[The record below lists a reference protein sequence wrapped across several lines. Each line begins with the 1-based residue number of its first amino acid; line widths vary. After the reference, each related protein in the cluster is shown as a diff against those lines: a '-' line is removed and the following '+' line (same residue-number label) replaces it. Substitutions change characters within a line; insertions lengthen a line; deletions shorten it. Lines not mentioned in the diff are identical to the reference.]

1 MVKAVLLDAYGTLF
15 DTGTGSVQA
24 AQEILARNGRE
35 DLSPAEFYGQWK
47 ALHHRLM
54 EELPPF
60 RTEAR
65 LYAQGLAMLY
75 RQYGFSRNPA
85 EDVKV
90 MLRYQGTRTAY
101 PEVKAVVESLTPQY
115 LLCVA
120 STTDTAPL
128 LRDLARAG
136 LRFQHV
142 FTSEDLGAYK
152 PSPAFYQPILRA
164 LALSPKETVFV
175 GDSLKDDVTGPKKVG
190 MRAVWVNRKSL
201 PVGDVFPDAIV
212 SSLEGLP
219 GVLEA
224 WKET

>member
-1 MVKAVLLDAYGTLF
+1 M
-15 DTGTGSVQA
+15 
-24 AQEILARNGRE
+24 
-35 DLSPAEFYGQWK
+35 
-47 ALHHRLM
+47 
-54 EELPPF
+54 
-60 RTEAR
+60 
-65 LYAQGLAMLY
+65 
-75 RQYGFSRNPA
+75 
-85 EDVKV
+85 
-90 MLRYQGTRTAY
+90 
-101 PEVKAVVESLTPQY
+101 VESLAPQY

-128 LRDLARAG
+128 LQDLARAG

-142 FTSEDLGAYK
+142 FTSEALGAYK

-212 SSLEGLP
+212 ASLEELP

-224 WKET
+224 WKEI

>member
-1 MVKAVLLDAYGTLF
+1 MASFAEQVKIHLTHGRQVSIRVVLHHRGAVLLGDA
-15 DTGTGSVQA
+15 QA
-24 AQEILARNGRE
+24 VVGNRISLVGFHSGDHGDIDAV
-35 DLSPAEFYGQWK
+35 EFRFG
-47 ALHHRLM
+47 L
-54 EELPPF
+54 
-60 RTEAR
+60 
-65 LYAQGLAMLY
+65 GLAV
-75 RQYGFSRNPA
+75 G
-85 EDVKV
+85 
-90 MLRYQGTRTAY
+90 
-101 PEVKAVVESLTPQY
+101 
-115 LLCVA
+115 CVA

-142 FTSEDLGAYK
+142 FTSEALGAYK

-175 GDSLKDDVTGPKKVG
+175 GDSLKDDVIGPKKVG
-190 MRAVWVNRKSL
+190 IRTVWVNRKSL
-201 PVGDVFPDAIV
+201 LVGDVFPDAIV